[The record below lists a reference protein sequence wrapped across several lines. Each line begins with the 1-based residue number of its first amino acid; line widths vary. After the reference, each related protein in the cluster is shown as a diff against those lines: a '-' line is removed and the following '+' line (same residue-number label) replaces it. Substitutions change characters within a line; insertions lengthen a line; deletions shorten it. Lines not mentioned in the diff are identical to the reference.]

1 MMLESA
7 LKSPPGCPGFT
18 VQKYALWVARARK
31 LSKFLYIC
39 ELQTYNSEYLLAGVL
54 NHAMITIT
62 SQT

>member
-1 MMLESA
+1 MLESA

-31 LSKFLYIC
+31 LLKFLYIC
-39 ELQTYNSEYLLAGVL
+39 ELQTSKVLARVL

-62 SQT
+62 ALT